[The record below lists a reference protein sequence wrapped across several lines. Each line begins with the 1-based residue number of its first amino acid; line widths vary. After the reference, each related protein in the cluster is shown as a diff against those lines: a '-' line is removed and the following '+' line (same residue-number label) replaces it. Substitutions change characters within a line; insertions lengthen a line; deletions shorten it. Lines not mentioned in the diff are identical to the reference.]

1 MGIGRWGSALLS
13 WSTCSIA
20 RPAACYSPSPNPTP
34 QGIPIARDLISLA
47 PPAERAI
54 LVGAPLKGS
63 LAKLQ
68 MAEHLEELA
77 RLADTAGAQ
86 IVGEV
91 TQQLNRPD
99 PGSYLGKGKLEE
111 LKVRIEE
118 MSVYNPNGFNLDA
131 TRLTYKL
138 WVDSVEFGTGAIDK
152 RFTVQEKDSTIV
164 SLPLSFNWSGVGSAG
179 REIMNTGSVN
189 YRVTGDITVRSPIG
203 NHTLPYDRTGRFST
217 LGGNR

>member
-1 MGIGRWGSALLS
+1 MNFENYYREEFMRKAIAFVVVAALV
-13 WSTCSIA
+13 TAVGCK
-20 RPAACYSPSPNPTP
+20 
-34 QGIPIARDLISLA
+34 SLA
-47 PPAERAI
+47 SRAFEEPVVTFRDVRI
-54 LVGAPLKGS
+54 NGLGLTGGS
-63 LAKLQ
+63 LDINL
-68 MAEHLEELA
+68 
-77 RLADTAGAQ
+77 
-86 IVGEV
+86 
-91 TQQLNRPD
+91 
-99 PGSYLGKGKLEE
+99 
-111 LKVRIEE
+111 
-118 MSVYNPNGFNLDA
+118 SVYNPNGFNLDA